1 MRPLNA
7 KEASLLAPID
17 TSKAFQGDGGLAA
30 SPSRTQSTIAAMRS
44 NYIRNIIAPVD
55 DRVLVFDPVEPDMV
69 RGSGAITAGSGSSH
83 SIGHGTGDAASRCRS
98 GTFSS
103 HMQFHGNSRRPR
115 DVRYA
120 LSLIHI

>member
-55 DRVLVFDPVEPDMV
+55 DRVLVFAQWSQIWCEEVAPSPPAAVAAIA
-69 RGSGAITAGSGSSH
+69 SGMAQE
-83 SIGHGTGDAASRCRS
+83 
-98 GTFSS
+98 
-103 HMQFHGNSRRPR
+103 MQ
-115 DVRYA
+115 
-120 LSLIHI
+120 